1 MIQQNLHI
9 EEIGWNLRIFY
20 CPKTTSQRSIV
31 LQRLFDA
38 GCTGKNYRR
47 AMALLNS
54 GALNI
59 GLTYTNKD
67 ERKTIIVVGCSSDIA
82 EFVNTLTHEIN
93 HFIEHVMEAL
103 NIESG
108 TEDEAYFTGELY
120 ELLCRDAVS
129 SVLPLL

>member
-20 CPKTTSQRSIV
+20 CPKTSSQRSIV

-54 GALNI
+54 GSLNI

-67 ERKTIIVVGCSSDIA
+67 EMETIIVIGCSSDIA

-108 TEDEAYFTGELY
+108 TEDEAYFTGELF
-120 ELLCRDAVS
+120 ELLYRDAVS
-129 SVLPLL
+129 SVLPFL

>member
-9 EEIGWNLRIFY
+9 EEIGWSLRVFY
-20 CPKTTSQRSIV
+20 CPKTASQRSIV

-38 GCTGKNYRR
+38 GCTGKNYRC
-47 AMALLNS
+47 AMSLLNS

-67 ERKTIIVVGCSSDIA
+67 ERKTIIVIGCSSDIA

-103 NIESG
+103 HIESG
-108 TEDEAYFTGELY
+108 TEDEAYFTGELF
-120 ELLCRDAVS
+120 ELLYRDAVS

>member
-1 MIQQNLHI
+1 MIQQNVNI
-9 EEIGWNLRIFY
+9 REIGWSLRIFY
-20 CPKTTSQRSIV
+20 CPKTSSQRSIV

-59 GLTYTNKD
+59 GLTYTNKN
-67 ERKTIIVVGCSSDIA
+67 ERNTIIVVGCSSDIA

-103 NIESG
+103 NIDSG
-108 TEDEAYFTGELY
+108 TEDEAYFTGELF
-120 ELLCRDAVS
+120 ELLYRDAVS

>member
-9 EEIGWNLRIFY
+9 EEIGWSLRIFY
-20 CPKTTSQRSIV
+20 CPKTSSQRSIV

-47 AMALLNS
+47 AMSLLNS

-59 GLTYTNKD
+59 GLTYTDKE
-67 ERKTIIVVGCSSDIA
+67 ERETIIVVGCSSDIA

-108 TEDEAYFTGELY
+108 TEDEAYFTGELF
-120 ELLCRDAVS
+120 ELLYRDAVS

>member
-20 CPKTTSQRSIV
+20 CPKTTSQRSVV
-31 LQRLFDA
+31 LQCLYNA
-38 GCTGKNYRR
+38 GCTGSNFRR
-47 AMALLNS
+47 AMTLLGS
-54 GALNI
+54 GAVNT
-59 GLTYTNKD
+59 GLIFSNKS
-67 ERKTIIVVGCSSDIA
+67 ERNTIIVVGRSSDIA

-103 NIESG
+103 HIQSG
-108 TEDEAYFTGELY
+108 TEDEAYFTGELF
-120 ELLCRDAVS
+120 ELLYRDAVS

>member
-9 EEIGWNLRIFY
+9 EEIGWSLRIFY
-20 CPKTTSQRSIV
+20 CPKTSSQRSIV
-31 LQRLFDA
+31 LRRVFDA
-38 GCTGKNYRR
+38 GCTGKDYRR

-67 ERKTIIVVGCSSDIA
+67 ERKTIIVIGRSSDIA

-93 HFIEHVMEAL
+93 HFIEHAMEAL
-103 NIESG
+103 HIQSG
-108 TEDEAYFTGELY
+108 TEDEAYLTGELF
-120 ELLCRDAVS
+120 ELLFRDAVS

>member
-1 MIQQNLHI
+1 MMEQNLHI
-9 EEIGWNLRIFY
+9 KEIGWSLRIFY
-20 CPKTTSQRSIV
+20 CPKTSSQRSIV

-67 ERKTIIVVGCSSDIA
+67 ERNTIIVVGCSSDIA

-103 NIESG
+103 HIQSG
-108 TEDEAYFTGELY
+108 TEDEAYFTGEFF
-120 ELLCRDAVS
+120 ELLYRDAVS

>member
-20 CPKTTSQRSIV
+20 CPKTTSQRSVV
-31 LQRLFDA
+31 LQCLYNA
-38 GCTGKNYRR
+38 GCTGSNFRR
-47 AMALLNS
+47 AMTLLGS
-54 GALNI
+54 GAVNT
-59 GLTYTNKD
+59 GLIFSNKS
-67 ERKTIIVVGCSSDIA
+67 ERNTIIVVGRSSDVA

-103 NIESG
+103 HIQSG

-129 SVLPLL
+129 SVLSLL

>member
-20 CPKTTSQRSIV
+20 CPKTTSQRSVV
-31 LQRLFDA
+31 LQCLYNA
-38 GCTGKNYRR
+38 GCTGRNFRR
-47 AMALLNS
+47 AMTLLGS
-54 GALNI
+54 GAVNT
-59 GLTYTNKD
+59 GLIFSNKS
-67 ERKTIIVVGCSSDIA
+67 ERNTIIVVGRSYDIA

-103 NIESG
+103 HIQSG
-108 TEDEAYFTGELY
+108 TEDEAYFTGELF
-120 ELLCRDAVS
+120 ELLYRDAVS

>member
-9 EEIGWNLRIFY
+9 EEIGWSLRIFY
-20 CPKTTSQRSIV
+20 CPKTSSQRSIV

-38 GCTGKNYRR
+38 GCTGKDYRR
-47 AMALLNS
+47 AMSLLNS

-67 ERKTIIVVGCSSDIA
+67 ERETIIVIGCSSDIA

-103 NIESG
+103 HIQSG

>member
-20 CPKTTSQRSIV
+20 CPKTTSQRSVV
-31 LQRLFDA
+31 LQCLYNA
-38 GCTGKNYRR
+38 GCTGMNFRR
-47 AMALLNS
+47 AMTLLGS
-54 GALNI
+54 GAVNT
-59 GLTYTNKD
+59 GLIFSNKI
-67 ERKTIIVVGCSSDIA
+67 ERNTIIVVGRSSDIA

-103 NIESG
+103 HIHPG
-108 TEDEAYFTGELY
+108 TEDEAYFTGEFF
-120 ELLCRDAVS
+120 ELLYRDAVS

>member
-108 TEDEAYFTGELY
+108 TEDEAYFTGELF
-120 ELLCRDAVS
+120 ELLYRDAVS

>member
-9 EEIGWNLRIFY
+9 EEIGWSLRIFY
-20 CPKTTSQRSIV
+20 CPKTSSQRSIV

-67 ERKTIIVVGCSSDIA
+67 ERETIIVIGCSSDIA

-103 NIESG
+103 HIQSG
-108 TEDEAYFTGELY
+108 TEDEAYFTGEIF
-120 ELLCRDAVS
+120 ELLYRDAVLN
-129 SVLPLL
+129 VLPLL

>member
-1 MIQQNLHI
+1 MIQQNMNI
-9 EEIGWNLRIFY
+9 REIGWSLRIFY
-20 CPKTTSQRSIV
+20 CPKTSSQRYIV

-47 AMALLNS
+47 AMSLLNS

-67 ERKTIIVVGCSSDIA
+67 ERKTIIVIGCSSDIA

-103 NIESG
+103 HIQSG
-108 TEDEAYFTGELY
+108 TEDEAYFTGELF
-120 ELLCRDAVS
+120 ELLYRDAVS

>member
-20 CPKTTSQRSIV
+20 CPKTTSQRSVV
-31 LQRLFDA
+31 LQCLYND
-38 GCTGKNYRR
+38 GCTGRNFRR
-47 AMALLNS
+47 AMTLLGS
-54 GALNI
+54 GAVNT
-59 GLTYTNKD
+59 GLIFSNKS
-67 ERKTIIVVGCSSDIA
+67 ERKTIIVVGLSSNVG
-82 EFVNTLTHEIN
+82 EFINTLTHEIN

-103 NIESG
+103 HIQSG

-129 SVLPLL
+129 SVLSLL

>member
-1 MIQQNLHI
+1 MMEQNLHI
-9 EEIGWNLRIFY
+9 KEIGWNLRIFY
-20 CPKTTSQRSIV
+20 CPKTSSQRSIV

-47 AMALLNS
+47 AMSLLNS
-54 GALNI
+54 GTLNI

-103 NIESG
+103 HIQSG
-108 TEDEAYFTGELY
+108 TEDEAYFTGEFY
-120 ELLCRDAVS
+120 EFLFRNAVS

>member
-1 MIQQNLHI
+1 MIEQKLHI
-9 EEIGWNLRIFY
+9 KEIGWNLRIFH
-20 CPKTTSQRSIV
+20 CPKTSSQRATV
-31 LQRLFDA
+31 LKCLYNA
-38 GCTGKNYRR
+38 GCTGINFRR

-54 GALNI
+54 GAWNI
-59 GLTYTNKD
+59 GLTYTNKGD
-67 ERKTIIVVGCSSDIA
+67 RKTIIVIGCSSDVA

-103 NIESG
+103 HIESG

>member
-1 MIQQNLHI
+1 MIEQNMNI
-9 EEIGWNLRIFY
+9 REIGWNLRIFY
-20 CPKTTSQRSIV
+20 CPKTSSQRSIV

-54 GALNI
+54 GAWNI

-67 ERKTIIVVGCSSDIA
+67 DRETIIVIGCSSDVA
-82 EFVNTLTHEIN
+82 EFVNTLTHEMN

-103 NIESG
+103 HIESG
-108 TEDEAYFTGELY
+108 TEDEAYFTGELFFFFF
-120 ELLCRDAVS
+120 RDTVPC
-129 SVLPLL
+129 VLPLL

>member
-20 CPKTTSQRSIV
+20 CPKTTSQRSVV
-31 LQRLFDA
+31 LQCLYNA
-38 GCTGKNYRR
+38 GCTGMNFRR
-47 AMALLNS
+47 AMTLLGS
-54 GALNI
+54 GAVNT
-59 GLTYTNKD
+59 GLIFSNKI
-67 ERKTIIVVGCSSDIA
+67 ERNTIIVVGRSSDIA

-103 NIESG
+103 HIQSG
-108 TEDEAYFTGELY
+108 TEDEAYFTGELF
-120 ELLCRDAVS
+120 ELLYRDAVS

>member
-20 CPKTTSQRSIV
+20 CPKTTSQRSVV
-31 LQRLFDA
+31 LQCLYNA
-38 GCTGKNYRR
+38 GCTGMNFRR
-47 AMALLNS
+47 AMTLLGS
-54 GALNI
+54 GAVNT
-59 GLTYTNKD
+59 GLIFSNKIY
-67 ERKTIIVVGCSSDIA
+67 RNTIIVVGRSSDIA

-103 NIESG
+103 HIQSE
-108 TEDEAYFTGELY
+108 TEDEAYFTGEFF
-120 ELLCRDAVS
+120 ELLYRDAVS

>member
-20 CPKTTSQRSIV
+20 CPKTTSQRSVV
-31 LQRLFDA
+31 LQCLYNA
-38 GCTGKNYRR
+38 GCTGSNFRR
-47 AMALLNS
+47 AMTLLGS
-54 GALNI
+54 GAVNT
-59 GLTYTNKD
+59 GLIFSNKS
-67 ERKTIIVVGCSSDIA
+67 ERKTIIVVGRSSDIA

-103 NIESG
+103 HIQSG
-108 TEDEAYFTGELY
+108 TEDEAYFTGELF
-120 ELLCRDAVS
+120 ELLYRDAVS

>member
-20 CPKTTSQRSIV
+20 CPKTSSQRATV
-31 LQRLFDA
+31 LKCLYNA

-54 GALNI
+54 GAWNI

-67 ERKTIIVVGCSSDIA
+67 DRETIIVIGCSSDVA
-82 EFVNTLTHEIN
+82 EFVNTLTHEMN

-103 NIESG
+103 HIQSG
-108 TEDEAYFTGELY
+108 TEDEAYFTGELF
-120 ELLCRDAVS
+120 ELLYRDAVS

>member
-1 MIQQNLHI
+1 MIQQNVNI
-9 EEIGWNLRIFY
+9 REIGWSLRIFY
-20 CPKTTSQRSIV
+20 CPKTSSQRSIV

-47 AMALLNS
+47 AMSLLNS

-59 GLTYTNKD
+59 GLTYTDKE
-67 ERKTIIVVGCSSDIA
+67 ERETIIVVGCSSDIA

-108 TEDEAYFTGELY
+108 TEDEAYFTGELF
-120 ELLCRDAVS
+120 ELLYRDAVS

>member
-9 EEIGWNLRIFY
+9 EEIGWSLRIFY
-20 CPKTTSQRSIV
+20 CPKTSSQRSIV

-47 AMALLNS
+47 AMSLLNS

-108 TEDEAYFTGELY
+108 TEDEAYFTGELF
-120 ELLCRDAVS
+120 ELLYRDAVS

>member
-20 CPKTTSQRSIV
+20 CPKTTSQRSDV
-31 LQRLFDA
+31 LQCLYNA
-38 GCTGKNYRR
+38 GCTGRNFRR
-47 AMALLNS
+47 AMTLLGS
-54 GALNI
+54 GAVNT
-59 GLTYTNKD
+59 GLIFSNKS
-67 ERKTIIVVGCSSDIA
+67 ERNTIIVVGRSSDIA

-103 NIESG
+103 HIQSG
-108 TEDEAYFTGELY
+108 TEDEAYFTGELF
-120 ELLCRDAVS
+120 ELLYRDAVS

>member
-9 EEIGWNLRIFY
+9 KEIGWNLRIFY
-20 CPKTTSQRSIV
+20 CPKTSSQRSIV
-31 LQRLFDA
+31 LQCLYDA

-47 AMALLNS
+47 AMTLLGS
-54 GALNI
+54 GAVNT
-59 GLTYTNKD
+59 GLIFSNKS
-67 ERKTIIVVGCSSDIA
+67 ERNTIIVVGRSSDIA

-103 NIESG
+103 HIQSG
-108 TEDEAYFTGELY
+108 TEDEAYFTGELF
-120 ELLCRDAVS
+120 ELLFRDAVS

>member
-1 MIQQNLHI
+1 MIQQNVDI
-9 EEIGWNLRIFY
+9 REIGWSLRIFY
-20 CPKTTSQRSIV
+20 CPKTASQCSIV

-47 AMALLNS
+47 AMSLLNS

-59 GLTYTNKD
+59 GLTYTDKE
-67 ERKTIIVVGCSSDIA
+67 ERETIIVVGCSSDIA

-108 TEDEAYFTGELY
+108 TEDEAYFTGELF
-120 ELLCRDAVS
+120 ELLYRDAVS

>member
-9 EEIGWNLRIFY
+9 EEIGWSLRIFY
-20 CPKTTSQRSIV
+20 CPKTSSQRSIV
-31 LQRLFDA
+31 LKRLFDA

-47 AMALLNS
+47 AMSLLNS

-67 ERKTIIVVGCSSDIA
+67 ERKTIIVIGCSSDVA

-103 NIESG
+103 HIQSG
-108 TEDEAYFTGELY
+108 TEDEAYFTGEIF
-120 ELLCRDAVS
+120 ELLYRDAVS